1 MDRYFKGSPING
13 VFTIT
18 EGKERLTK
26 AFISVVSK
34 PDDVEMGKFA
44 YPAATGF
51 DDLTFNSVTGEL
63 IFTISPQK
71 LANFTNGHQLFVVVK
86 MFDSTGSTTEEFEG
100 GLVYDAKTETYG
112 AV

>member
-1 MDRYFKGSPING
+1 M
-13 VFTIT
+13 
-18 EGKERLTK
+18 
-26 AFISVVSK
+26 SK